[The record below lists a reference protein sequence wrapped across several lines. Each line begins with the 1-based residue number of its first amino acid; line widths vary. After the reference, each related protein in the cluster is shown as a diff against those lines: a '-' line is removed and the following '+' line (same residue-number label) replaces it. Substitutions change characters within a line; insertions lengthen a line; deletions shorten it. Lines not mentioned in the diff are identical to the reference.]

1 MNRGTIMEEYYDPN
15 CQVSKE
21 LDYSLEMRQ
30 SVRFDG
36 YSGTGKTAM
45 VRQWMNHHK
54 EDIHG
59 IFLDGAVQPKC
70 SGEIRFRGDLV
81 LKGQFFT
88 SDFIDELLASKN
100 IVVAVDNYQK
110 LNEYQKYHFLLLC
123 DGYVVDER
131 EEGYYRQIPGMAF
144 VCAIKTIELETNG
157 EKL

>member
-21 LDYSLEMRQ
+21 LDYALEMRQ

-131 EEGYYRQIPGMAF
+131 EKSYYRQIPGMAF
-144 VCAIKTIELETNG
+144 VCFIKTIELETNG